1 MYHKG
6 MGWKR
11 AWWDKR
17 ATCQIVQIKI
27 HWANETAEQRRAA
40 GRKMKQTGSW
50 TQLTFYWSN
59 QSGDWM
65 RQTER
70 VNSVVASALRH
81 GHVARLY
88 RPTRTSHFRALLTR
102 ACLLQVLASN
112 SCLLVRT
119 FHRAMLRIWLWRLI
133 RISILSEKW
142 NNWWKHF
149 LIFNTRWR
157 IRLSVGFLFDH
168 LRQVGVGQTAIL
180 KSRLIFLDIES
191 SVI

>member
-6 MGWKR
+6 VGWEKAR
-11 AWWDKR
+11 WDKR
-17 ATCQIVQIKI
+17 AACQIVQMEVR
-27 HWANETAEQRRAA
+27 WANETAEQRRAA
-40 GRKMKQTGSW
+40 GRRMKQTGSW

-70 VNSVVASALRH
+70 VNCVVAIALRH

-88 RPTRTSHFRALLTR
+88 RPTRTSHFRALLTQAR
-102 ACLLQVLASN
+102 LLQVLASN

-119 FHRAMLRIWLWRLI
+119 FNRATLRIWLWRLV
-133 RISILSEKW
+133 RIGILSQFTPSREKW

-149 LIFNTRWR
+149 LNTRWR
-157 IRLSVGFLFDH
+157 YTSFSRFSVWSF
-168 LRQVGVGQTAIL
+168 TS
-180 KSRLIFLDIES
+180 SRHWADLHFEKQGKG
-191 SVI
+191 